1 MSYHYDDTA
10 LLAELQEKIDAVQKE
25 TKDMKVR
32 LQLTSGAKKPKIFS
46 ITISANPQQAV
57 DALDPTA
64 YVSPSQLEQALRQ
77 QEEAMK
83 RQIETLGALDSKV
96 DAINGDLDKLA
107 QQMKEA
113 EVRKIRGLMANL
125 QCGLF
130 FSYTYPAI
138 D

>member
-1 MSYHYDDTA
+1 M
-10 LLAELQEKIDAVQKE
+10 
-25 TKDMKVR
+25 
-32 LQLTSGAKKPKIFS
+32 
-46 ITISANPQQAV
+46 

-83 RQIETLGALDSKV
+83 RQIETMGALDSKV

-113 EVRKIRGLMANL
+113 EVRKIRELWLLCNAVFSSATHTQL
-125 QCGLF
+125 LTK
-130 FSYTYPAI
+130 SYTEPMF
-138 D
+138 

>member
-1 MSYHYDDTA
+1 M
-10 LLAELQEKIDAVQKE
+10 
-25 TKDMKVR
+25 
-32 LQLTSGAKKPKIFS
+32 
-46 ITISANPQQAV
+46 

-113 EVRKIRGLMANL
+113 EVRKIRGANGQFAMRSFL
-125 QCGLF
+125 WLHTH
-130 FSYTYPAI
+130 SY
-138 D
+138 

>member
-1 MSYHYDDTA
+1 M
-10 LLAELQEKIDAVQKE
+10 
-25 TKDMKVR
+25 
-32 LQLTSGAKKPKIFS
+32 
-46 ITISANPQQAV
+46 

-113 EVRKIRGLMANL
+113 EVRKIRGLMVTL
-125 QCGLF
+125 QCCLF
-130 FSYTYPAI
+130 FSYTYTAI